1 MSSKSGIYQIR
12 NLVNGKVYIGSA
24 CRLNSRKSDHLR
36 SLQRGNHVNQKLQR
50 AWNKY
55 GPSAFESALMQGKK
69 WTPEQIAK
77 RVATKRAKREA
88 AQA

>member
-1 MSSKSGIYQIR
+1 MSSKSGPMSEEAKAHR
-12 NLVNGKVYIGSA
+12 
-24 CRLNSRKSDHLR
+24 
-36 SLQRGNHVNQKLQR
+36 
-50 AWNKY
+50 
-55 GPSAFESALMQGKK
+55 SALMQGKK